1 MHGQQR
7 IRLSCNGGLR
17 SFYGHFE
24 TIFCC
29 KKNSGINLTNRYL
42 SGLRGET
49 DTQDRFGVESFF
61 FTGKLCQCH
70 KVLCILQHLIK
81 QTQSTVALFAL
92 SSGCYY
98 WRPFWHCL
106 LFCGCLSGMLFSFDD
121 IYALPKVCLKKK
133 NHILTNILTS
143 PCGDSQS
150 SKESLEL
157 SHEANCEKLLNLL
170 RRVERTVIT
179 SSSVKGWF
187 L

>member
-29 KKNSGINLTNRYL
+29 KKNNSGINLTNRYL

-61 FTGKLCQCH
+61 SQGSCANVTKCCVFCSTWLN
-70 KVLCILQHLIK
+70 K
-81 QTQSTVALFAL
+81 QSIVALFAL
-92 SSGCYY
+92 SSGCYC

-133 NHILTNILTS
+133 KSHFDEYPHLTLWRFSVI
-143 PCGDSQS
+143 Q
-150 SKESLEL
+150 
-157 SHEANCEKLLNLL
+157 
-170 RRVERTVIT
+170 RVFRAVTW
-179 SSSVKGWF
+179 G
-187 L
+187 